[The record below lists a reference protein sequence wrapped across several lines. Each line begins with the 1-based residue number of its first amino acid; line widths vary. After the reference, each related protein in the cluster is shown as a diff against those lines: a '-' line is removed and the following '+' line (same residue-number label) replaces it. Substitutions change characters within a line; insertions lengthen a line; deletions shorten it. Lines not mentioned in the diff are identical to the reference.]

1 VMDLSKN
8 IAQSASV
15 AQCLVKQLYRY
26 SMKRKET
33 NGDTA
38 TINTLA
44 AAFTGTAQ
52 NMPELL
58 SAITKSEAF
67 TNRWNQ

>member
-1 VMDLSKN
+1 
-8 IAQSASV
+8 
-15 AQCLVKQLYRY
+15 
-26 SMKRKET
+26 MKRKET